1 MAEGFD
7 FGVRTR
13 DLVPSDMIAVP
24 LGPGRRNV
32 VVGSP
37 TYFQKHQR
45 REDFTRRRRKG
56 IDAQRSRRNFLLR
69 SRSVHCLMDVLQR
82 RPDLSDEVA
91 SGIGQR
97 NTAGGAIEQAYVELA
112 LQLADRVAQRSRR
125 QFELKRSGTERT
137 SSRNRDNRV
146 QFDQTLPSHCPSDRN
161 ISSTFVPIIDEA
173 VPS

>member
-1 MAEGFD
+1 VAEGFD

-45 REDFTRRRRKG
+45 REDLTRRRRKG

-146 QFDQTLPSHCPSDRN
+146 EFDQTLPSHCPSDRN